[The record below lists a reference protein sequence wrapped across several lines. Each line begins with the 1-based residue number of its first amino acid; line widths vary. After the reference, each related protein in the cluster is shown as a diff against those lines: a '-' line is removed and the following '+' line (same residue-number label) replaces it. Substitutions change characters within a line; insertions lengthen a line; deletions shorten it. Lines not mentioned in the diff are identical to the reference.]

1 MSVSVKPE
9 ASDFNSRL
17 VISALFIAVWFAV
30 REPLL
35 GLPSGPTVLIEWL
48 VFLLFALWIVLQPPM
63 NMRGKPLTSVIAV
76 VAVVYLKASAWRQE
90 DLGEWSM
97 YWRGFGSSIA
107 IISLVGAVAT
117 SCITIWRPAVLRNG
131 ALKQAVTFA
140 AHGIAVIAIL
150 WMLPSVLQ
158 PMDGWLNIGDATEKV
173 LDEISGPVV
182 GNIPG
187 YNQAA
192 GYSTLLGIPLLPL
205 RFIAGREQEKFVLL
219 VLWVNVLIVGVPLL
233 IAAIVRKIEPGMSRV
248 FALVIGFVAV
258 TISGNP
264 VGNEPPPF
272 NFNTSLF
279 RELSFLARGIFPL
292 LVGYVVA
299 SSFQRGIPSSRR
311 IILLAWVATLS
322 AINNP
327 ELGVGSAVAAMV
339 VVMVHSRGS
348 GELRRVAR
356 LYVAT
361 VLTCGV
367 VLVVPGAFFG
377 GDWVSRRLGM
387 FVAVLSGEGST
398 LSAGSVRDIPALGI
412 VTLTYSVAVAAVAIA
427 ARTIRNNHRQ
437 RIEPVASVALYFG
450 LWVLLSAPYTLN
462 AGGNGAF
469 GAQFHLIPLA
479 VLSVSL
485 FRLFRLSERI
495 CDHNSIA
502 TRLQKGSLPQ
512 RLSLVPVSF
521 LMTLVIA
528 AGLSSPN
535 SFTEWRRVQA
545 PVSDQKWTDEWST
558 EQLDW
563 IRPSEAVALANE
575 VGGVSQVGWWFSH
588 GNAIELLTGIENL
601 LGTSVF
607 EGAVKGNAIREQACE
622 PITRS
627 SLRYVITDY
636 RYVAV
641 LGDCVKVEISAVSSA
656 NEDGMVLV
664 TLER

>member
-1 MSVSVKPE
+1 MPKQHLPCIDATAIRGDPGGRVRGDRNQPTPLVSDLMSVSVKPE

-76 VAVVYLKASAWRQE
+76 VAVVYLAASAWRQE

-107 IISLVGAVAT
+107 IISSVGAVAT

-131 ALKQAVTFA
+131 ALKQVVTFA
-140 AHGIAVIAIL
+140 AHGIAFIAIL

-182 GNIPG
+182 GNVPG

-219 VLWVNVLIVGVPLL
+219 VLWVNILIVGVPLL
-233 IAAIVRKIEPGMSRV
+233 IAAIIRKIEPGMSHV

-299 SSFQRGIPSSRR
+299 SSFQSGIPSSRR
-311 IILLAWVATLS
+311 IILLAGVATLS
-322 AINNP
+322 VLNNA
-327 ELGVGSAVAAMV
+327 EFGIGSAVAAMIV
-339 VVMVHSRGS
+339 VTVHSRGS
-348 GELRRVAR
+348 DELRRVAR

-367 VLVVPGAFFG
+367 VLVIPGAFFG

-412 VTLTYSVAVAAVAIA
+412 VALTYSVAVAGIAIA
-427 ARTIRNNHRQ
+427 SRMIRNSFTQ
-437 RIEPVASVALYFG
+437 LIEPAASVALYFG
-450 LWVLLSAPYTLN
+450 LWVLFSAPYTLN

-469 GAQFHLIPLA
+469 GAQFYMIPLA

-485 FRLFRLSERI
+485 FRMLRLSERI

-521 LMTLVIA
+521 FDDIGNRSRVVVPQRFHRVATSSNT
-528 AGLSSPN
+528 GL
-535 SFTEWRRVQA
+535 R
-545 PVSDQKWTDEWST
+545 
-558 EQLDW
+558 
-563 IRPSEAVALANE
+563 SEV
-575 VGGVSQVGWWFSH
+575 
-588 GNAIELLTGIENL
+588 
-601 LGTSVF
+601 
-607 EGAVKGNAIREQACE
+607 
-622 PITRS
+622 
-627 SLRYVITDY
+627 
-636 RYVAV
+636 
-641 LGDCVKVEISAVSSA
+641 
-656 NEDGMVLV
+656 DG
-664 TLER
+664 

>member
-1 MSVSVKPE
+1 MSASVNQE

-17 VISALFIAVWFAV
+17 VISALFIAVWFTV

-48 VFLLFALWIVLQPPM
+48 VFLLFALWIVLQAPV
-63 NMRGKPLTSVIAV
+63 NMRGEPLASVIAV
-76 VAVVYLKASAWRQE
+76 VAVMYLAASAWRQE
-90 DLGEWSM
+90 SLGEWSM

-107 IISLVGAVAT
+107 IISLVGAVVA
-117 SCITIWRPAVLRNG
+117 SCITTWRPAVLQNG
-131 ALKQAVTFA
+131 ALKQVATFV

-173 LDEISGPVV
+173 LDEIAGPIV
-182 GNIPG
+182 GNVPG

-233 IAAIVRKIEPGMSRV
+233 IAAIIRKIEPGVSRV

-264 VGNEPPPF
+264 VGNEPSPF
-272 NFNTSLF
+272 NLNTSLF
-279 RELSFLARGIFPL
+279 RELSFLARGFFPL

-299 SSFQRGIPSSRR
+299 SSFKRGIPSSRR
-311 IILLAWVATLS
+311 ITLLAGVATLS
-322 AINNP
+322 VLNNA
-327 ELGVGSAVAAMV
+327 EFGIGSAVAAMIV
-339 VVMVHSRGS
+339 VTVHSRGS
-348 GELRRVAR
+348 DELRRVAW

-361 VLTCGV
+361 ALTCGV
-367 VLVVPGAFFG
+367 VFVVPGAFFG

-412 VTLTYSVAVAAVAIA
+412 VALTYSVAVAAVAIA
-427 ARTIRNNHRQ
+427 ARTIRNSSTQ
-437 RIEPVASVALYFG
+437 IVEPATSVTLYFG

-479 VLSVSL
+479 ILSVSL
-485 FRLFRLSERI
+485 FRLFRQSEKSGS
-495 CDHNSIA
+495 NSTA
-502 TRLQKGSLPQ
+502 LRPQLGNLQRML
-512 RLSLVPVSF
+512 LLVPVS
-521 LMTLVIA
+521 LLVTLVIA
-528 AGLSSPN
+528 AGLSSP
-535 SFTEWRRVQA
+535 SGFTEWRRVQT

-558 EQLDW
+558 ERLDW
-563 IRPSEAVALANE
+563 IRPSEVVALANE
-575 VGGVSQVGWWFSH
+575 AGGVSQVGWWFSH

-622 PITRS
+622 PVTRS
-627 SLRYVITDY
+627 SLRYVITDQ

-641 LGDCVKVEISAVSSA
+641 LGDCVNVEISSVSSA